1 MTTDRLFVDHP
12 QPPVYYLRLTTGG
25 FRTMLDV
32 ALLVVGS
39 GLVGLAA
46 AVLLDGL
53 EVAGNGLGLSTAA
66 ALGSALVLGVVGAF
80 AFGVASEGG
89 YGIDRYVV
97 GFPRAEIAIARAV
110 TGVVIA
116 VALQW
121 GAGLLGEVAAD
132 QNVAL
137 RAGVAMVAA
146 AGVAGIWVSLLGAP
160 IAWVLRRGL
169 DRLGWGVALELP
181 VLFASW
187 AMLAIALFEMPSG

>member
-1 MTTDRLFVDHP
+1 MTTDRVFATHP
-12 QPPVYYLRLTTGG
+12 QRPVYYLRLAAGG
-25 FRTMLDV
+25 FRTMTDV

-53 EVAGNGLGLSTAA
+53 DVVGNGLGLSTAG
-66 ALGSALVLGVVGAF
+66 ALGSALVLGVLGAF

-97 GFPRAEIAIARAV
+97 GFPKAEVALARALA
-110 TGVVIA
+110 GVVVA

-121 GAGLLGEVAAD
+121 GAGALGEVAAD

-137 RAGVAMVAA
+137 RAGVEMIAA
-146 AGVAGIWVSLLGAP
+146 VGLAGVWVSLVGAP
-160 IAWVLRRGL
+160 AAWAIRRGL

-181 VLFASW
+181 ALFAAW
-187 AMLAIALFEMPSG
+187 ALLALALFDMPQS

>member
-12 QPPVYYLRLTTGG
+12 QPPVYYVRLTAGG

-89 YGIDRYVV
+89 YGIDRYAV

-121 GAGLLGEVAAD
+121 GAGLLEEVAAD

-146 AGVAGIWVSLLGAP
+146 AGVAGIWVSLVGAP
-160 IAWVLRRGL
+160 IAWALRRGL
-169 DRLGWGVALELP
+169 DRLGWGIALELP

-187 AMLAIALFEMPSG
+187 AMLAIALFEMPNG